1 MFSRDRNVSTTSYSS
16 LVATLQQL
24 ANARL
29 SDTQKTVL
37 MMAHRLLKHEHM
49 TVTALADQ
57 VSRRSAV
64 PYSTVKWNLRS
75 LKEMGLLKGG
85 DMCCKGEKARLTYE
99 AQMLAD
105 FFERNH

>member
-1 MFSRDRNVSTTSYSS
+1 VFSSDRKVSSTNFSS
-16 LVATLQQL
+16 LVATLLQL

-29 SDTQKTVL
+29 SNTQKTVL
-37 MMAHRLLKHEHM
+37 MAAHRLLKHNDL

-75 LKEMGLLKGG
+75 LKEMGLLKCG
-85 DMCCKGEKARLTYE
+85 DMCSKGENACLTFE
-99 AQMLAD
+99 AKMLAD
-105 FFERNH
+105 FFEKNH